1 MSESIGFEELLDSPR
16 VQIFRQLGKHIRN
29 RIRLLGSLFVFG
41 FVLGYPIAGTA
52 VSFLVKQEHLVP
64 DGTSIIIVNP
74 LELVILRLQIAGY
87 VGLGLVFLALI
98 CDAAAW
104 RKKIDIPDDVE
115 IPEISQPARFRILI
129 SIILSI
135 ILATIGI
142 LYSWEILLPFLLD
155 YLHQDASSA
164 GLEETWH
171 LQAWVGFV
179 VSLTLGS
186 AFAFQVPL
194 VVILLLRG
202 GLVERGVLSKYRRHI
217 WFVSVV
223 IGAMLSPPDP
233 LSLALLAGPMIM
245 LFEVALLVDA
255 IIPWRG

>member
-1 MSESIGFEELLDSPR
+1 MSESIDLEELLDSPR
-16 VQIFRQLGKHIRN
+16 VQIFRRLGRHIRN

-41 FVLGYPIAGTA
+41 FVLGYPIAGNA
-52 VSFLVKQEHLVP
+52 VSFLIKQEHLIP

-74 LELVILRLQIAGY
+74 LELVLLRLQIAGY
-87 VGLGLVFLALI
+87 IGLGLVFLALI
-98 CDAAAW
+98 SDAARW
-104 RKKIDIPDDVE
+104 RKRIDIPNDIDL
-115 IPEISQPARFRILI
+115 PEISHPVRLRILI
-129 SIILSI
+129 SVGLSI
-135 ILATIGI
+135 ILAIGGI
-142 LYSWEILLPFLLD
+142 IYSWEILLPFLLD

-179 VSLTLGS
+179 ISLTLGS

-202 GLVERGVLSKYRRHI
+202 KIIERKMLSTYRRHI
-217 WFVSVV
+217 WFSSVV

-233 LSLALLAGPMIM
+233 LSLALLAGPMIV
-245 LFEVALLVDA
+245 LFEIALLVDA
-255 IIPWRG
+255 IIPQNG